1 MARIICDTYIK
12 KDKQIFGEDP
22 TTPFNQ
28 QILAANA
35 MYGWLYDNGILE
47 NASFIFK
54 DYKDATHFALNV
66 DALMPYRKQMEESGL
81 SNAQYAVHL
90 LFDQDCRPCT
100 YSGAIQFGWSMS
112 SYRSVDGM
120 VGRSWECDL
129 IKALDTTGIYEVA
142 EEREVNGITAAVH
155 KLFAQFDWN
164 PTLSEQKASLSSKI
178 TDATQKSN
186 TESVQISKNI
196 PER

>member
-178 TDATQKSN
+178 TDAAQKSN